1 MADPVECSIVVTGR
15 NDNWGGDFTMRLIR
29 ALRFNATALLEQG
42 ASFEVILVEWNPVID
57 RPLLSDVVREEL
69 EHMLAGELTQCLSAH
84 PMHQFAEDFEVHIR
98 VNEFRARLGRAGIPD
113 PARAQLA
120 GARLAADHDL
130 AAAVAGC
137 RDVRVAHTAARLLG
151 ALRGAHGFVVAQGRL
166 RPAAACR
173 RGKRRARHRGAEA
186 VGVRPTDFFGPLN
199 MASLTFGHM
208 IRSARPLVGADQWNE
223 LMLNFDVKSFDR
235 EATQLH
241 FNRLHDIVE
250 DVVGSFASDDME
262 SAALG
267 GQLLLA
273 SAIDGYL
280 AAYGLT
286 NPRPKWRICKL
297 RAEPLLGDLVLQA
310 YRQFEFGD
318 MSAVL
323 SGQARGLVQRLEF
336 ARFLQ
341 LATVMPSVCAGSLR
355 DLCNSRNPKYA
366 HPSYAMASMLGDDFV
381 ISNPGPRCRVGRF
394 DLLVWLLWPYCDTSA
409 TIRRLMGEAASHYET
424 TDRRFSGDVAG
435 AIELSI
441 AKLSKLSLFDIKA

>member
-1 MADPVECSIVVTGR
+1 MIPTQLMEGIPSE
-15 NDNWGGDFTMRLIR
+15 
-29 ALRFNATALLEQG
+29 LRDGARCVLLLNSHAEGFAT
-42 ASFEVILVEWNPVID
+42 PT
-57 RPLLSDVVREEL
+57 SDVDMMVVR
-69 EHMLAGELTQCLSAH
+69 S
-84 PMHQFAEDFEVHIR
+84 V
-98 VNEFRARLGRAGIPD
+98 
-113 PARAQLA
+113 
-120 GARLAADHDL
+120 AADGAQTERWTQVLHGSTRFDVHVLGDDDL
-130 AAAVAGC
+130 QEK
-137 RDVRVAHTAARLLG
+137 
-151 ALRGAHGFVVAQGRL
+151 LRNIPR
-166 RPAAACR
+166 
-173 RGKRRARHRGAEA
+173 
-186 VGVRPTDFFGPLN
+186 PLN

-323 SGQARGLVQRLEF
+323 SGPARGLVQRLEF